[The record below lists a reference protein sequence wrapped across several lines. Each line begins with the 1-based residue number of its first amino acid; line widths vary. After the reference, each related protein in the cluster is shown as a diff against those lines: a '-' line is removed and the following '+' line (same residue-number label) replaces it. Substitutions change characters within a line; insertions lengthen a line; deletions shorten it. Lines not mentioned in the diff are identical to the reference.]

1 MAAITTSPDPMPPSA
16 SASSATPQT
25 FKISL
30 SDAQTHLGG
39 KPTQQ
44 DCGFALEMD
53 EWSVIGTFDGHGA
66 DGFSN
71 IASETA
77 ASFVSRPEFYEEL
90 KRDVH
95 QTAETLFEAMQR
107 SNFEF
112 ALQKLKEMGIKH
124 EVRHGH
130 IYCKRAAHLRG
141 GTTATLVFME
151 RSGLVTT
158 MNVGDSDA
166 WMYSESV
173 STKLTAEHSPET
185 PEEYDRLMS
194 VNTVEG
200 SAGKESLR
208 KTQCVYDR
216 PGMMMPRGSTDEI
229 PSDAVRSSG
238 ELCPYYICNLDKKPA
253 TLVQVT
259 DEKGRVHKLAMT
271 RAIGDENLR
280 KGGVISRP
288 SVSQHQITESSVI
301 KIASDGYWDA
311 IKTADELD
319 KTRTAI
325 DRIGLNANELAS
337 DWFTNTK
344 AISDRFF
351 GGVGDNMWGYIAT
364 IELN

>member
-1 MAAITTSPDPMPPSA
+1 
-16 SASSATPQT
+16 
-25 FKISL
+25 
-30 SDAQTHLGG
+30 
-39 KPTQQ
+39 
-44 DCGFALEMD
+44 
-53 EWSVIGTFDGHGA
+53 
-66 DGFSN
+66 
-71 IASETA
+71 
-77 ASFVSRPEFYEEL
+77 
-90 KRDVH
+90 
-95 QTAETLFEAMQR
+95 MQR

-112 ALQKLKEMGIKH
+112 ALQKLKEMGTKH

-130 IYCKRAAHLRG
+130 IYCKNAARLRG

-173 STKLTAEHSPET
+173 STKLTADHTPET

-194 VNTVEG
+194 VNSAEG
-200 SAGKESLR
+200 SAGKESLK

-216 PGMMMPRGSTDEI
+216 PGRMMPRGSTDEI

-238 ELCPYYICNLDKKPA
+238 ELCPYYICNLDQKPA

-288 SVSQHQITESSVI
+288 SVSQHQITETSVI

-319 KTRTAI
+319 KTRAAI

-344 AISDRFF
+344 AISDREF

-364 IELN
+364 IDLN

>member
-1 MAAITTSPDPMPPSA
+1 MATITTSQDLMPEAA
-16 SASSATPQT
+16 SGSSAKLQT

-90 KRDVH
+90 KRDA
-95 QTAETLFEAMQR
+95 QNTAETLFEAMQR

-112 ALQKLKEMGIKH
+112 ALQKLKEMGTKH

-130 IYCKRAAHLRG
+130 IYCKNSARLRG

-151 RSGLVTT
+151 RKGLVTT

-185 PEEYDRLMS
+185 PDEYDRLMS

-200 SAGKESLR
+200 SAGKESLK

-216 PGMMMPRGSTDEI
+216 PGMMMPRGSSDEI
-229 PSDAVRSSG
+229 PSASVHGSG
-238 ELCPYYICNLDKKPA
+238 ELCPYYICNLDQKPA
-253 TLVQVT
+253 TLVHVT

-280 KGGVISRP
+280 KGGIISSP
-288 SVSQHQITESSVI
+288 SVSQHQITETSVI
-301 KIASDGYWDA
+301 KIGSDGYWDA
-311 IKTADELD
+311 IKTSDELD
-319 KTRTAI
+319 KTRAAI
-325 DRIGLNANELAS
+325 ERIGLNANELAS
-337 DWFTNTK
+337 DWFTKTK
-344 AISDRFF
+344 TRSDREF

-364 IELN
+364 ITLN